1 MSTELLIN
9 VTPSE
14 TRVAMIEAGVL
25 QEIHVEREAR
35 RGIVGNIYKGRVS
48 RVLPGMQAAF
58 IDIGLDKAAFLHA
71 SDIVPH
77 TECVSENEKRQF
89 QVRDISQLVHQGQDL
104 VVQVVKDP
112 LGTKGARLTTDIT
125 LPSRYLVFMPGA
137 SHVGVSQRIESE
149 KERNRL
155 KNTVSD
161 YCDEFG
167 GFIIRTAAEGA
178 SEAEISQDAA
188 FLKRLWHKVIE
199 RRKKSK
205 TKSMLYGELGLD
217 QRILRDFVGTELDLI
232 RVDSKL
238 AFEKLKEFTSEF
250 VPELTKKL
258 EYYSGDK
265 PIFDM
270 YETENE
276 IQRALDRKVELKS
289 GGYLIIDQTEAMTTV
304 DINTGAF
311 VGRRNLEETIF
322 NTNIEATQAI
332 ARQLRLRN
340 LGGIIIIDF
349 IDMMSEEHRRRVLQ
363 VLGSALEKDRVK
375 TNVNGF
381 TQLGLVEMT
390 RKRTRESIEH
400 VLCGQCPTCE
410 GRGAVKTV
418 ESVCYEILREITR
431 VNRAYDSDK
440 FVVYASV
447 AVADALEGE
456 ESHALAEL
464 ELFIGKQVKIQAE
477 PLYIQEQFDVVMM

>member
-1 MSTELLIN
+1 MSAELLIN

-14 TRVAMIEAGVL
+14 TRVAMIEGGVL
-25 QEIHVEREAR
+25 QEVHIEREAR

-58 IDIGLDKAAFLHA
+58 VDIGLEKAAFLHA

-77 TECVSENEKRQF
+77 TECVAENEKKQF
-89 QVRDISQLVHQGQDL
+89 QVRDISELVRQGQDI

-149 KERNRL
+149 EERNRL
-155 KNTVSD
+155 KNIVAE
-161 YCDEFG
+161 YCDEDG

-178 SEAEISQDAA
+178 DDKELSQDAI
-188 FLKRLWHKVIE
+188 FLKRLWKKVGE
-199 RRKKSK
+199 RRARYK
-205 TKSMLYGELGLD
+205 TRSTLYGELGLA
-217 QRILRDFVGTELDLI
+217 QRILRDFVGTELI
-232 RVDSKL
+232 RIQVDSRL
-238 AFEKLKEFTSEF
+238 VFETLKEFTTEF
-250 VPELTKKL
+250 VPELTDKL
-258 EYYSGDK
+258 DLYEGDK

-270 YETENE
+270 FDAENE
-276 IQRALDRKVELKS
+276 IQRSLDRKVELKS

-322 NTNIEATQAI
+322 NTNVEATQAI

-349 IDMMSEEHRRRVLQ
+349 IDMLSEEHRERVISSLEA
-363 VLGSALEKDRVK
+363 ALSVDRVK
-375 TNVNGF
+375 TNINGF

-400 VLCGQCPTCE
+400 VLCSECPTCE
-410 GRGAVKTV
+410 GRGSVKTV
-418 ESVCYEILREITR
+418 ETVCYEVLREITR
-431 VNRAYDSDK
+431 VNRAYDADK
-440 FVVYASV
+440 FVVYASP
-447 AVADALEGE
+447 AVAETLEGD

-464 ELFIGKQVKIQAE
+464 EVFIGKQVKIQVE

>member
-1 MSTELLIN
+1 
-9 VTPSE
+9 
-14 TRVAMIEAGVL
+14 
-25 QEIHVEREAR
+25 
-35 RGIVGNIYKGRVS
+35 
-48 RVLPGMQAAF
+48 MQAAF
-58 IDIGLDKAAFLHA
+58 VDIGLEKAAFLHA

-77 TECVSENEKRQF
+77 TECVAENEKKQF
-89 QVRDISQLVHQGQDL
+89 QVRDISELVRQGQDI

-137 SHVGVSQRIESE
+137 SHVGVSQRIDSES
-149 KERNRL
+149 ERNRL
-155 KNTVSD
+155 KKVVSH
-161 YCDEFG
+161 YCDEHG

-178 SEAEISQDAA
+178 DSNELAQDAA
-188 FLKRLWHKVIE
+188 FLKRLWLKVLE
-199 RRKKSK
+199 RRGKHKAR
-205 TKSMLYGELGLD
+205 TRLYGELCLS
-217 QRILRDFVGTELDLI
+217 QRILRDFVGTELSKI
-232 RVDSKL
+232 QVDSRL
-238 AFEKLKEFTSEF
+238 EYENLKEFTSEY
-250 VPELTKKL
+250 VPELTDKL
-258 EYYSGDK
+258 ELYEGDK

-270 YETENE
+270 YDTENE
-276 IQRALDRKVELKS
+276 IQRSLDRKVELKS

-322 NTNIEATQAI
+322 NTNVEATQAI

-349 IDMMSEEHRRRVLQ
+349 IDMLSEDHRKRVLTS
-363 VLGSALEKDRVK
+363 LESALDKDRVK
-375 TNVNGF
+375 TNINGF

-400 VLCGQCPTCE
+400 ILCSSCPACE
-410 GRGAVKTV
+410 GRGRVKTV
-418 ESVCYEILREITR
+418 ETVCYEILREITR
-431 VNRAYDSDK
+431 VNRAYDADK
-440 FVVYASV
+440 FVVYAAA
-447 AVADALEGE
+447 AVAEALEGD

-464 ELFIGKQVKIQAE
+464 EVFIGKQVKIQAE

>member
-178 SEAEISQDAA
+178 KEAEISQDAA

-232 RVDSKL
+232 RVDSKQ
-238 AFEKLKEFTSEF
+238 AFEKLKEFTTEF

-363 VLGSALEKDRVK
+363 VLGAALDKDRVK
-375 TNVNGF
+375 TNINGF

-440 FVVYASV
+440 FVVYAAV
-447 AVADALEGE
+447 AVADALQGE

>member
-1 MSTELLIN
+1 MNAELLLN

-14 TRVAMIEAGVL
+14 TRVAMIEGGVL
-25 QEIHVEREAR
+25 QEVHIEREAK
-35 RGIVGNIYKGRVS
+35 RGIVGNIYKGKVS

-77 TECVSENEKRQF
+77 TECVAENEKQQF
-89 QVRDISQLVHQGQDL
+89 QVRDISELVRQGQDI

-149 KERNRL
+149 YERERL
-155 KNTVSD
+155 KRVVAPHCNSD
-161 YCDEFG
+161 G

-178 SEAEISQDAA
+178 DEKELAQDAA
-188 FLKRLWHKVIE
+188 FLKRLWSKVIE
-199 RRKKSK
+199 RRTKYK
-205 TKSMLYGELGLD
+205 TRSTLYGELGLS
-217 QRILRDFVGTELDLI
+217 QRILRDFVGTSITKILI
-232 RVDSKL
+232 DSRL
-238 AFEKLKEFTSEF
+238 EYENIKEFTAEF
-250 VPELTKKL
+250 VPELTDKL
-258 EYYSGDK
+258 FLYEGDK

-270 YETENE
+270 YDTENE
-276 IQRALDRKVELKS
+276 IQRSLERKVELKS
-289 GGYLIIDQTEAMTTV
+289 GGYLIIDQTEAMTTI

-322 NTNIEATQAI
+322 NTNVEATQAI

-349 IDMMSEEHRRRVLQ
+349 IDMMSEEHRKRVL
-363 VLGSALEKDRVK
+363 VSLESALSRDRVK
-375 TNVNGF
+375 TNINGF

-400 VLCGQCPTCE
+400 VLCASCPACE
-410 GRGAVKTV
+410 GRGSVKTV
-418 ESVCYEILREITR
+418 ETVCFEILREITR

-440 FVVYASV
+440 FVVYASP
-447 AVADALEGE
+447 AVADSLQGD

-464 ELFIGKQVKIQAE
+464 EVFIGKQVRIQAE
-477 PLYIQEQFDVVMM
+477 PLYVQEQFDVVMM

>member
-1 MSTELLIN
+1 MSAELLLN

-14 TRVAMIEAGVL
+14 TRVAMIEAGSL
-25 QEIHVEREAR
+25 QEIHIEREAR
-35 RGIVGNIYKGRVS
+35 RGIVGNIYKGKVS

-58 IDIGLDKAAFLHA
+58 IDIGLEKAAFLHA

-77 TECVSENEKRQF
+77 TECVSEKEKRQF
-89 QVRDISQLVHQGQDL
+89 QVRDIAELVRPGQDI

-149 KERNRL
+149 KERDRL
-155 KNTVSD
+155 KAVVTH
-161 YCDEFG
+161 YCDEHG

-178 SEAEISQDAA
+178 DEKELSQDAA
-188 FLKRLWHKVIE
+188 FLKRLWSKIVE
-199 RRKKSK
+199 RKSK
-205 TKSMLYGELGLD
+205 YKTRTTLYGELGLA
-217 QRILRDFVGTELDLI
+217 QRILRDFVGTELTKIL
-232 RVDSKL
+232 VDSRL
-238 AFEKLKEFTSEF
+238 EYDNLQEFTSEY
-250 VPELTKKL
+250 VPELTEKL
-258 EYYSGDK
+258 ELYEGDK

-270 YETENE
+270 FETENE
-276 IQRALDRKVELKS
+276 IQRSLERKVTLKS

-322 NTNIEATQAI
+322 NINVEATQAI

-349 IDMMSEEHRRRVLQ
+349 IDMLSDEHRKRVLTSLEQ
-363 VLGSALEKDRVK
+363 ALSKDRVK
-375 TNVNGF
+375 TNINGF

-400 VLCGQCPTCE
+400 VLCSSCPTCE
-410 GRGAVKTV
+410 GRGSVRTV
-418 ESVCYEILREITR
+418 ETVCFEILREITR
-431 VNRAYDSDK
+431 VNRAYDADK
-440 FVVYASV
+440 FVVYAAP
-447 AVADALEGE
+447 AVEEALSGD

-464 ELFIGKQVKIQAE
+464 EVFIGKQVKVQAE

>member
-1 MSTELLIN
+1 MNAELLLN

-14 TRVAMIEAGVL
+14 TRVAMIEGGVL
-25 QEIHVEREAR
+25 QEVHIEREAK
-35 RGIVGNIYKGRVS
+35 RGIVGNIYKGKVS

-77 TECVSENEKRQF
+77 TECVAENEKKQF
-89 QVRDISQLVHQGQDL
+89 QVRDISELVRQGQDI

-149 KERNRL
+149 HERERL
-155 KNTVSD
+155 KRAVSQH
-161 YCDEFG
+161 CDAEG

-178 SEAEISQDAA
+178 DEKELAQDAA
-188 FLKRLWHKVIE
+188 FLKRLWSKVIE
-199 RRKKSK
+199 RRAKYK
-205 TKSMLYGELGLD
+205 TRSTLYGELGLS
-217 QRILRDFVGTELDLI
+217 QRILRDFVGTQITKILI
-232 RVDSKL
+232 DSRL
-238 AFEKLKEFTSEF
+238 EYENIKEFTAEF
-250 VPELTKKL
+250 VPELTDKL
-258 EYYSGDK
+258 FLYEGDK

-270 YETENE
+270 YDTENE
-276 IQRALDRKVELKS
+276 IQRSLERKVELKS
-289 GGYLIIDQTEAMTTV
+289 GGYLIIDQTEAMTTI

-322 NTNIEATQAI
+322 NTNVEATQAI

-349 IDMMSEEHRRRVLQ
+349 IDMMSEDHRKRVL
-363 VLGSALEKDRVK
+363 LSLDSALSRDRVK
-375 TNVNGF
+375 TNINGF

-400 VLCGQCPTCE
+400 VLCSSCPACE
-410 GRGAVKTV
+410 GRGSVKTV
-418 ESVCYEILREITR
+418 ETVCFEILREITR

-440 FVVYASV
+440 FVVYASP
-447 AVADALEGE
+447 AVADSLQGD

-464 ELFIGKQVKIQAE
+464 EVFIGKQVRIQAE
-477 PLYIQEQFDVVMM
+477 SLYVQEQFDVVMM